1 MGHRQAAI
9 QMYAKLLGNINKY
22 FQNDDHCQPGLKDF
36 VGEKHCQKSTKMS
49 LSAASQRKCVAR
61 LNSVCLFHRF
71 KIRALIHNVAEY
83 INGWGCCEQLCYSV
97 TDGFL

>member
-1 MGHRQAAI
+1 MTFLWVI
-9 QMYAKLLGNINKY
+9 DKLQFKCMQNYELINKY

-36 VGEKHCQKSTKMS
+36 VGEKHLSVKHCNCQKSTNMS
-49 LSAASQRKCVAR
+49 FSAASQRKCVAR

-83 INGWGCCEQLCYSV
+83 INGWGC
-97 TDGFL
+97 